1 MNLKHVIV
9 AKNKKNIKKK
19 TQGKKM
25 TLLSYNSKDKMRKTE
40 NKFNNNNNNFI
51 Y

>member
-1 MNLKHVIV
+1 
-9 AKNKKNIKKK
+9 
-19 TQGKKM
+19 M

-40 NKFNNNNNNFI
+40 NKFNNNNKKNLI